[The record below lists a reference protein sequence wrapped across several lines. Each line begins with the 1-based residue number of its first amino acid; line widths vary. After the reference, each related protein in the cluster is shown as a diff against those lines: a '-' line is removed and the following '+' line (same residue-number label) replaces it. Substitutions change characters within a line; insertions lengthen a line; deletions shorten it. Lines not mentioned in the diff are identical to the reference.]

1 MLNTE
6 IINTD
11 LGLRQV
17 LNHTLDFALS
27 SRWALKENQKFGK
40 KGGGKQISKNI
51 IPYLEIYFLTRD
63 INKSEKYTTQEM
75 YNKLKGLVEE
85 GVLKKEEIPKISTIN
100 NWIAQYAQT
109 YRKLKAQ
116 QALVLVDRS

>member
-1 MLNTE
+1 
-6 IINTD
+6 
-11 LGLRQV
+11 
-17 LNHTLDFALS
+17 
-27 SRWALKENQKFGK
+27 
-40 KGGGKQISKNI
+40 
-51 IPYLEIYFLTRD
+51 
-63 INKSEKYTTQEM
+63 M